1 MSTPLS
7 SINRRLPA
15 STVRPERTARRPR
28 PGSSS
33 KFSGCLPVDRFFSC
47 AACTMAAARG
57 CWDTDSTA
65 AAMVSSPSAVP
76 PAGQT
81 SVTAGSPFVTVPVL
95 SSTTVST
102 EWVTSKISPERI
114 RMPCL
119 APRPVPTMMAVGVAR
134 PKAQGQAMT
143 STEVNT
149 LRTKAKS
156 FPAMAQITAASTA
169 MAMTVGTKIPATL
182 SAVREMGA
190 FLP

>member
-1 MSTPLS
+1 
-7 SINRRLPA
+7 
-15 STVRPERTARRPR
+15 
-28 PGSSS
+28 
-33 KFSGCLPVDRFFSC
+33 
-47 AACTMAAARG
+47 MAAASG

-65 AAMVSSPSAVP
+65 AAMVSRPSAVP
-76 PAGQT
+76 PTGQI

-102 EWVTSKISPERI
+102 EWVTSRISPERI
-114 RMPCL
+114 RMPCR
-119 APRPVPTMMAVGVAR
+119 APRPVPTMIAVGVAR
-134 PKAQGQAMT
+134 PSAQGQAIT

-149 LRTKAKS
+149 LRTKVKS

>member
-1 MSTPLS
+1 M
-7 SINRRLPA
+7 
-15 STVRPERTARRPR
+15 
-28 PGSSS
+28 
-33 KFSGCLPVDRFFSC
+33 
-47 AACTMAAARG
+47 
-57 CWDTDSTA
+57 
-65 AAMVSSPSAVP
+65 
-76 PAGQT
+76 
-81 SVTAGSPFVTVPVL
+81 

-114 RMPCL
+114 RMPCF
-119 APRPVPTMMAVGVAR
+119 APRPVPTMIAVGVAR
-134 PKAQGQAMT
+134 PSAQGQAIT